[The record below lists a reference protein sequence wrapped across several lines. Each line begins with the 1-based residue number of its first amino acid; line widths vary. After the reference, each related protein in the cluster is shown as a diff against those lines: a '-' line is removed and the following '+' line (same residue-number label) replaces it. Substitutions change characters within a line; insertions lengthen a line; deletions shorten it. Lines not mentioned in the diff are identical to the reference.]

1 MSATGKEREMI
12 QAELLRRLRDSLS
25 LNRLFRAPRAV
36 QQQSAS
42 AAA

>member
-12 QAELLRRLRDSLS
+12 QAELIRRLRDGLS
-25 LNRLFRAPRAV
+25 LNRLFKAPGAMH
-36 QQQSAS
+36 QPSAS

>member
-25 LNRLFRAPRAV
+25 LNRILNAPNTM
-36 QQQSAS
+36 QQPHAS

>member
-12 QAELLRRLRDSLS
+12 QAELVRRLRDSLS
-25 LNRLFRAPRAV
+25 LNRLFGAPSAM
-36 QQQSAS
+36 QQPSAS

>member
-12 QAELLRRLRDSLS
+12 QAELVRRLRDSLS
-25 LNRLFRAPRAV
+25 LNRLLTAPRAI
-36 QQQSAS
+36 QQPSAS